1 MRLTTF
7 TDYALRVL
15 LHVATAPEGRT
26 TVAEVARAYAVS
38 EHHLVKVVHRLGQAG
53 FLSNTRGHGG
63 GLRLARDAGSITV
76 GEVVRRTEGDTL
88 LADCFGDRGRCA
100 LVGTCRLLEVLR
112 EADAAFYAALD
123 RYTLRDLL
131 GEPRRIAAVLHRMG
145 ARA

>member
-15 LHVATAPEGRT
+15 LHVATAPDGRT

-53 FLSNTRGHGG
+53 LLSNSRGNGG
-63 GLRLARDAGSITV
+63 GLRLARRPETITV

-88 LADCFGDRGRCA
+88 LADCFGEGGRCA
-100 LVGTCRLLEVLR
+100 LVGTCRLVEVLR
-112 EADAAFYAALD
+112 EADAAFYHTLD

-131 GEPRRIAAVLHRMG
+131 GEPRRIASILRRMD
-145 ARA
+145 AHA

>member
-15 LHVATAPEGRT
+15 LHVATAPEGRA

-53 FLSNTRGHGG
+53 LLSNTRGHGG
-63 GLRLARDAGSITV
+63 GLRLARAPDSITV
-76 GEVVRRTEGDTL
+76 GEVVRRTEGDSL

-100 LVGTCRLLEVLR
+100 LVGTCRLVDVLR
-112 EADAAFYAALD
+112 EADAAFYQTLD

-131 GEPRRIAAVLHRMG
+131 GEPRRVAAIPHRMG